1 MKLNIQSN
9 MSTKQLQ
16 QEVSNARKF
25 LTENSKNINPDI
37 INIMSLNL
45 DYVDTELCT
54 IGSSLTKSSDRYNT
68 VNQIFNLGVRSAQSV
83 EHEKEF
89 FTTTQRLLE
98 YIKDKKSLL
107 RDQCLPLAIHGEAAL
122 MSDLEQRDPS
132 HKNAV
137 NGIISGSLGL
147 GLIFFMTTRNP
158 WSFTLSLL
166 VVAGKFIPVTN
177 HKPSPSVL
185 GALVYIADPI
195 ARKWTNRINDV
206 APVNFGYRLLNI
218 FSKGTNSALNIAEQ
232 VVTRAEC
239 ISGLQNPARLENQNH
254 LLIEGQEQEENTSY
268 AARRQL
274 K

>member
-1 MKLNIQSN
+1 

-25 LTENSKNINPDI
+25 LTDNSKNINPDI

-45 DYVDTELCT
+45 DYVDTELCA
-54 IGSSLTKSSDRYNT
+54 IGSSLTKNSDRYNT
-68 VNQIFNLGVRSAQSV
+68 INQIFNLGVASAQSV

-89 FTTTQRLLE
+89 FATTQRLLE
-98 YIKDKKSLL
+98 YIKDKRSSL
-107 RDQCLPLAIHGEAAL
+107 RDRCLPLAMHGEAAL

-147 GLIFFMTTRNP
+147 GLIFSCLTRNP

-166 VVAGKFIPVTN
+166 VVAGKFIPAT
-177 HKPSPSVL
+177 HYKPSPSVL
-185 GALVYIADPI
+185 GALVYIADPM
-195 ARKWTNRINDV
+195 ARKWANRINDV

-232 VVTRAEC
+232 VVTRAER
-239 ISGLQNPARLENQNH
+239 ISGLQNPARLENH

-268 AARRQL
+268 ATRRQL